1 MNKATIIED
10 AITYIKQ
17 LQKRVNILKDQLV
30 ELEGSAEKTPWP
42 TVPTDSTTP
51 TQLNKSYIQADVSV
65 SQIDEHKLWIKIL
78 FEKRKGAFTKLIQ
91 AMNSVGFELTDT
103 SVTTVQGAVLVTTLI
118 NVSACLQQ
126 QFLNF
131 TNFKIFVFLIYMV
144 VWVEGL
150 IMIWIF
156 H

>member
-42 TVPTDSTTP
+42 TIPTDSTTP
-51 TQLNKSYIQADVSV
+51 TQSNKSYIQADVSV

-118 NVSACLQQ
+118 NGIFCTSTAQQTEDLLLGIVNAC
-126 QFLNF
+126 
-131 TNFKIFVFLIYMV
+131 I
-144 VWVEGL
+144 
-150 IMIWIF
+150 
-156 H
+156 